1 MSDTGNFV
9 LRVRKFRY
17 ERAIDVDNDK
27 TTLITDVQFN
37 DHDGTSSVTQKQTT
51 KAMSRNAAARAAV
64 SQQMEKMRE
73 EGVTLCLAL
82 EKEWKINSGD
92 YDPDDEDGL
101 GNMRRGNKDRYEKSV
116 DQAML
121 DEHGITWDEERG
133 YLNPDGTPFNPRAV
147 DSDGGSDD
155 EHNPE
160 EKKLTFDAPPKEA
173 RPRKP
178 RSNAA
183 PVEV

>member
-1 MSDTGNFV
+1 MSVNTGNFV

-51 KAMSRNAAARAAV
+51 KAMSRNPASRAAV

-82 EKEWKINSGD
+82 EKEHKINSGD
-92 YDPDDEDGL
+92 YDESDEDGL
-101 GNMRRGNKDRYEKSV
+101 ANMRRGNQERYEASA
-116 DQAML
+116 DAAMQ
-121 DEHGITWDEERG
+121 DEHGVKYNEDRKRYE
-133 YLNPDGTPFNPRAV
+133 YPDGTPWNNSG
-147 DSDGGSDD
+147 DSDGGPDD
-155 EHNPE
+155 EDEPG
-160 EKKLTFDAPPKEA
+160 EKELSFTAPAAGKT
-173 RPRKP
+173 RKP